1 MGDDIVLGGIFCK
14 GGEVGNGDK
23 GGEGL
28 NSGIFGRGVRV

>member
-1 MGDDIVLGGIFCK
+1 MGDDIVSGGIFCK
-14 GGEVGNGDK
+14 GGEGGNGDK